1 MKCPFCGAQ
10 NSSVVET
17 KPTDSEIR
25 RRRECESCGK
35 RFTTYEEV
43 SLKPINIIKR
53 DGKTELFNKEKLIRS
68 ISLAAKK
75 TNLTMDEIKELV
87 ESIILQIRQ
96 SDKLTISSKELGSIV
111 LANLRTK
118 NEVAYIRF
126 ASVYGEFQ
134 TIEDFISEIKS
145 FRKTKGK

>member
-53 DGKTELFNKEKLIRS
+53 GGKTELFNKEKLIRS
-68 ISLAAKK
+68 MSLAANK
-75 TNLTMDEIKELV
+75 TSLTMDEIKELV

-96 SDKLTISSKELGSIV
+96 SDKLTITSKELGSIV
-111 LANLRTK
+111 LANLRTN

-145 FRKTKGK
+145 FKKTKGK

>member
-53 DGKTELFNKEKLIRS
+53 GGKTELFNKEKLIRS
-68 ISLAAKK
+68 MSLAANK
-75 TNLTMDEIKELV
+75 TSLTMDEIKELV

-96 SDKLTISSKELGSIV
+96 SDKLTITSKELGSIV

-134 TIEDFISEIKS
+134 TIDDFINEIKS

>member
-53 DGKTELFNKEKLIRS
+53 GGKTELFNKEKLIRS
-68 ISLAAKK
+68 ISLAANK
-75 TNLTMDEIKELV
+75 TSLTMDEIKELV

>member
-53 DGKTELFNKEKLIRS
+53 GGKTELFNKEKLIRS
-68 ISLAAKK
+68 MSLAANK
-75 TNLTMDEIKELV
+75 TSLTMDEIKELV

-96 SDKLTISSKELGSIV
+96 SDKLTITSKELGSIV

-134 TIEDFISEIKS
+134 TIEDFINEIKS

>member
-53 DGKTELFNKEKLIRS
+53 GGKTELFNKEKLIRS
-68 ISLAAKK
+68 MSLAANK
-75 TNLTMDEIKELV
+75 TSLTMDEIKELV

-111 LANLRTK
+111 LTNLRTK